1 MKSMK
6 ELKRLDPNDEKA
18 IDLFAR
24 AIYMGVGL
32 PFYSE
37 HYPAYRFLPER
48 IKKDMQRMGKA
59 AYKEFIK
66 MVEGYNEDSK

>member
-1 MKSMK
+1 MAKLNPEDK
-6 ELKRLDPNDEKA
+6 KN
-18 IDLFAR
+18 IDLFSR
-24 AIYMGVGL
+24 AIYMGKDL

-37 HYPAYRFLPER
+37 RYPVYHLLPVG

-66 MVEGYNEDSK
+66 MVEEEYKNESK